1 MGSQKIFDPFIVW
14 VQKYFFPINVELNK
28 ICWLIRIFGSKK
40 EWAKNNSGK
49 NFLIKKSVH
58 TILYFKFWQK
68 KMSEISV
75 VNEVGQMSQEQI
87 FPGHMLLVQISI

>member
-49 NFLIKKSVH
+49 NFLIKNLFIQSFTLNFGKKKCQ
-58 TILYFKFWQK
+58 KFQ
-68 KMSEISV
+68 
-75 VNEVGQMSQEQI
+75 
-87 FPGHMLLVQISI
+87 

>member
-49 NFLIKKSVH
+49 NFLIRNLFIQSF
-58 TILYFKFWQK
+58 TLNFGK
-68 KMSEISV
+68 KMSEKTCIRFFYCQPWTA
-75 VNEVGQMSQEQI
+75 EFKGI
-87 FPGHMLLVQISI
+87 T

>member
-49 NFLIKKSVH
+49 NFLIKNLFIQSF
-58 TILYFKFWQK
+58 TLNFGK
-68 KMSEISV
+68 KMSEKTCSV
-75 VNEVGQMSQEQI
+75 FLTANLGQQNLKESRSRC
-87 FPGHMLLVQISI
+87 FL